1 MASSKS
7 SGLLSADANAIAGGR
22 NRINAVT
29 LISDGT
35 NACSVV
41 IYDALTAGAGTAGTT
56 LAKVSIGA
64 ASLKKTE
71 HVVFENPVWCDVGIS
86 ADVTGTGAE
95 YIVYFGG

>member
-1 MASSKS
+1 MASSIS
-7 SGLLSADANAIAGGR
+7 SGLKTADSNAIATGR

-41 IYDALTAGAGTAGTT
+41 IYNALTAAAGTAGTT

-71 HVVFENPVWCDVGIS
+71 HVVFENPVICDIGIS

-95 YIVYFGG
+95 YIVYYGG